1 MNEQIQQH
9 LDRFNNLSLRE
20 RGIIAGAVLL
30 GGLMLTNL
38 LLIDPQLTRKATQT
52 KRIAQTKNEMAA
64 VEAQVAEMQAK
75 VKDPDASNR
84 AALQDI
90 RKNMAAVD
98 LRLHNIQDSLVT
110 PDKMQSFLENL
121 LSRNARL
128 DLMALRTQ
136 AATPLVTHA
145 AETAAKKSES
155 RDKDKIKDKDA
166 PPAAKPDVTKEVA
179 SGPGA
184 GIYKHAIEI
193 RIAGSYPDLARYL
206 SELENMPQRIL
217 WERAELS
224 VDKYPRNIL
233 TVTVYTLSLDKQWL
247 IL

>member
-1 MNEQIQQH
+1 MNEQLEQQ

-20 RGIIAGAVLL
+20 RGIVAGAILL
-30 GGLMLTNL
+30 GGLMLSNL
-38 LLIDPQLTRKATQT
+38 LLIDPQMTRKATQT

-64 VEAQVAEMQAK
+64 VEAQLTEMQAK

-84 AALQDI
+84 AALQEI

-98 LRLHNIQDSLVT
+98 LRLHNIQDSLVP

-121 LSRNARL
+121 LSRNSRL
-128 DLMALRTQ
+128 ELMALRTQ
-136 AATPLVTHA
+136 AAAPLITHA
-145 AETAAKKSES
+145 AEAAAAKKAEN
-155 RDKDKIKDKDA
+155 KDKIKDKDA
-166 PPAAKPDVTKEVA
+166 SSPAKPDVTKEVN

-193 RIAGSYPDLARYL
+193 RIAGSYSDLTKYL

-224 VDKYPRNIL
+224 VDKFPRNIL

>member
-1 MNEQIQQH
+1 MNEQIQQY
-9 LDRFNNLSLRE
+9 LDRFNMLSLRE

-30 GGLMLTNL
+30 GGLMVANL

-52 KRIAQTKNEMAA
+52 KRITQAKNEMAA
-64 VEAQVAEMQAK
+64 VEAQLAEMQAK

-84 AALQDI
+84 AALQEI

-98 LRLHNIQDSLVT
+98 LRLHNIQDSLV
-110 PDKMQSFLENL
+110 PPEKMQSFLENL
-121 LSRNARL
+121 LTRNSRL
-128 DLMALRTQ
+128 ELMALRTQ
-136 AATPLVTHA
+136 AAAPLITHVA
-145 AETAAKKSES
+145 ARKSEGKDA
-155 RDKDKIKDKDA
+155 DKVKDKDA
-166 PPAAKPDVTKEVA
+166 PPTPRPDLSKEVA

-193 RIAGSYPDLARYL
+193 RIAGSYADLTNYL
-206 SELENMPQRIL
+206 SDLENMPQRIL

-224 VDKYPRNIL
+224 VEKFPRNVL
-233 TVTVYTLSLDKQWL
+233 SVTVYTLSLDKQWL

>member
-1 MNEQIQQH
+1 MNEQLEQQ

-20 RGIIAGAVLL
+20 RGIVAGAILL
-30 GGLMLTNL
+30 GGLMLSNL
-38 LLIDPQLTRKATQT
+38 LLIDPQMTRKATQT
-52 KRIAQTKNEMAA
+52 KRISQTKNEMAA
-64 VEAQVAEMQAK
+64 VEAQLTEMQAK

-84 AALQDI
+84 AALQEI

-98 LRLHNIQDSLVT
+98 LRLHNIQDSLVP

-121 LSRNARL
+121 LSRNSRL
-128 DLMALRTQ
+128 ELMALRTQ
-136 AATPLVTHA
+136 AAAPLITHA
-145 AETAAKKSES
+145 AEAAAAKKSEN
-155 RDKDKIKDKDA
+155 KDKIKDKDA
-166 PPAAKPDVTKEVA
+166 PPPVKPDPTKEVN

-193 RIAGSYPDLARYL
+193 RIAGSYSDLTKYL

-224 VDKYPRNIL
+224 VDKFPRNIL

>member
-1 MNEQIQQH
+1 MNEQIEQQ

-20 RGIIAGAVLL
+20 RGIIAGAILL

-38 LLIDPQLTRKATQT
+38 LLIDPQMTRKATQT
-52 KRIAQTKNEMAA
+52 KRITQTKNEMAA
-64 VEAQVAEMQAK
+64 VEAQLAEMQAK

-84 AALQDI
+84 AALQEI

-98 LRLHNIQDSLVT
+98 LRLHNIQDSLVP

-121 LSRNARL
+121 LSRNSRL
-128 DLMALRTQ
+128 ELMALRTQ
-136 AATPLVTHA
+136 AAAPLITHA
-145 AETAAKKSES
+145 AEAAAAKKAEN
-155 RDKDKIKDKDA
+155 KNKDA
-166 PPAAKPDVTKEVA
+166 PPPAKPDPTKEVS

-193 RIAGSYPDLARYL
+193 RIAGSYSDLTKYL
-206 SELENMPQRIL
+206 TELENMPQRIL

-224 VDKYPRNIL
+224 VDKFPRNIL